1 MRKITAIKIYE
12 MAICS
17 SRRAHRSGFE
27 MATNNEKPATQ
38 MIPIKI
44 NVNNIT
50 QFKLCYSPYITYRV
64 AFALSRPFFLSFF
77 FLPFF
82 SLSFLSYTTL
92 LHHSFSSLSFFSF
105 SSLSFLSFSSL
116 YFLSCTTLLHTHI
129 QTNNKN
135 IAECL
140 ASV

>member
-17 SRRAHRSGFE
+17 SRRAHRSGFG
-27 MATNNEKPATQ
+27 MAANNEKPATQ

-64 AFALSRPFFLSFF
+64 AFALSRPFFLSF
-77 FLPFF
+77 
-82 SLSFLSYTTL
+82 
-92 LHHSFSSLSFFSF
+92 SSRS
-105 SSLSFLSFSSL
+105 
-116 YFLSCTTLLHTHI
+116 FLSCTTLLHTHTHI
-129 QTNNKN
+129 QN
-135 IAECL
+135 
-140 ASV
+140 